1 MNKLIIVAGVSGS
14 GKTTIGMQLSKKLD
28 IPFEDADD
36 YHPQANVEKMQN
48 GSPLNDSDRKPWLQ
62 NLEKK
67 LQEWNKDKGVVLACS
82 ALKESYREILE
93 QHEDIIWVF
102 LDGSFELLKSRL
114 DNRKGHYFS
123 SKLLQSQLDTL
134 EIPDYGIHVSV
145 NQTIEAIVEE
155 ISSKINS

>member
-48 GSPLNDSDRKPWLQ
+48 GSPLNDNDRKPWLQ

>member
-48 GSPLNDSDRKPWLQ
+48 GSPLNDNDRKPWLQ

-114 DNRKGHYFS
+114 DNRKGHFFS

>member
-48 GSPLNDSDRKPWLQ
+48 GSPLNDNDRKPWLQ

-134 EIPDYGIHVSV
+134 EIPDYGIHVS
-145 NQTIEAIVEE
+145 EE